1 MAKARVHKTK
11 PARSESNE
19 MEKSKPAAYEYNL
32 VSITPLAAALVAVLV
47 YCNSLLGEFVLDDRE
62 AIVSNKD
69 VLGQSPLAEVFLND
83 YWGTELKNNESHKS
97 YRPLTVLSFRA
108 NHAIHGLEVTG
119 FHAANVGLH
128 AIVSALYTHVCLD
141 VLGPPSAGATAGLLF
156 ATTPIHTEAVAS
168 VVGRAELLCAL
179 FYLSALGAYKRS
191 ITSSSR
197 SRFAWLFGT
206 MLLSAA
212 AMLAKEAGITALAL
226 AAAYDLLLHQRV
238 LCKLPW
244 QPRSPA
250 ALPDS
255 VDSSV
260 GIRMASLLAAAATL
274 LLCRLHLMGSLPTI
288 FKWEDNPASFAPDAS
303 TRGLTYAYLGARHM
317 WLLVSPL
324 KLCADWSGHSIAL
337 ITSLTD
343 PRNAATLALVA
354 AGLQLT
360 WLCLLRPRQEGIART
375 RSEKAHSAAP
385 LPAACEQ
392 VHTNREG
399 LIALSA
405 AATLIPFLP
414 ASHMLIRVGFVLAE
428 RVLYLPSMGF
438 CAMVALGIEELHGRL
453 GHIHQPLARRARAAL
468 VGALLLSYSAKTLQR
483 NRAWGSSLAL
493 YEEGVLVNPGNA
505 KLQYNLGLALQENEA
520 APALAEQ
527 HYREALRIRSDY
539 TAAMSNLAVMLEGS
553 GRLHEAEELHR
564 RAVKLDP
571 SAGTWDNLGTVLQ
584 KQGRLEEAH
593 PCYES
598 ALSLDPRHA
607 KTYSN
612 YGQLHQTLGRLDLA
626 EAYLRRAVEENPA
639 QASAHSNLGNLLQ
652 AAGRIAE
659 AQQAY
664 EVDHTLTPISP
675 SGENLLHGKRCQEAH
690 RSLRRASVAP
700 PHASI
705 LECNSSCCAR
715 RSKGSI

>member
-303 TRGLTYAYLGARHM
+303 TRGLTYAYL
-317 WLLVSPL
+317 
-324 KLCADWSGHSIAL
+324 
-337 ITSLTD
+337 
-343 PRNAATLALVA
+343 
-354 AGLQLT
+354 
-360 WLCLLRPRQEGIART
+360 
-375 RSEKAHSAAP
+375 
-385 LPAACEQ
+385 
-392 VHTNREG
+392 
-399 LIALSA
+399 
-405 AATLIPFLP
+405 

-438 CAMVALGIEELHGRL
+438 CAMVALGIEGLSMNPDGGL
-453 GHIHQPLARRARAAL
+453 GGPMAL
-468 VGALLLSYSAKTLQR
+468 PWAKTLQR

-505 KLQYNLGLALQENEA
+505 KLQENEA

-539 TAAMSNLAVMLEGS
+539 TAAMSNLA
-553 GRLHEAEELHR
+553 
-564 RAVKLDP
+564 
-571 SAGTWDNLGTVLQ
+571 
-584 KQGRLEEAH
+584 
-593 PCYES
+593 
-598 ALSLDPRHA
+598 
-607 KTYSN
+607 
-612 YGQLHQTLGRLDLA
+612 
-626 EAYLRRAVEENPA
+626 
-639 QASAHSNLGNLLQ
+639 
-652 AAGRIAE
+652 
-659 AQQAY
+659 
-664 EVDHTLTPISP
+664 
-675 SGENLLHGKRCQEAH
+675 
-690 RSLRRASVAP
+690 
-700 PHASI
+700 
-705 LECNSSCCAR
+705 
-715 RSKGSI
+715 